1 MRTFFAAAA
10 VLITLVLAAVAVP
23 AMWVDR
29 NVVQEDGF
37 VALTTPM
44 GADPAFQKRLVA
56 DTVDTLMTGGL
67 IPDYLVALARPVL
80 ESAAESLTG
89 HPEYP
94 AAWTETMRKSHELSF
109 ADPGTLPPE
118 ADATTLT
125 MDIAPLV
132 GLLAKQVAESTM
144 LPVEAPDQLLI
155 NVGEP
160 GQRPAMERVSA
171 FAPLG
176 YAAAAAAGIALVV
189 ALVVARRRWS
199 VLAWTGAGA
208 LVLAGLWKLAADA
221 AAGAATAAPNA
232 DKVAETFM
240 TEFAAVA
247 TAGFEQ
253 WILVAAVAGAAL
265 LVIALVVRSLGARR
279 RVTDGT

>member
-1 MRTFFAAAA
+1 MRTFVSAVA
-10 VLITLVLAAVAVP
+10 VLIGLLLAAVAVP

-44 GADPAFQKRLVA
+44 GTDPAFQKRLVA
-56 DTVDTLMTGGL
+56 DTVDTLMSSGL
-67 IPDYLVALARPVL
+67 IPDYLMALARPVL

-89 HPEYP
+89 LPEYP

-132 GLLAKQVAESTM
+132 GLLAKQVADSTM

-160 GQRPAMERVSA
+160 DQRPAMERVFA

-176 YAAAAAAGIALVV
+176 YAAAAAAGIAFAI
-189 ALVVARRRWS
+189 ALVIARRRWS
-199 VLAWTGAGA
+199 VIAWTGAGA

-240 TEFAAVA
+240 TEFAAAA

-253 WILVAAVAGAAL
+253 WILVAAATGAAL
-265 LVIALVVRSLGARR
+265 LVVGLIGRSVASRR
-279 RVTDGT
+279 RASGGA